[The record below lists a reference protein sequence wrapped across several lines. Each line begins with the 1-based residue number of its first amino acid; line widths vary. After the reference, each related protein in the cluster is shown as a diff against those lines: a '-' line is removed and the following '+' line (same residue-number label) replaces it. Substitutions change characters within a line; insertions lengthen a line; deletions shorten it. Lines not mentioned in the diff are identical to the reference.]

1 MIRRLLCMDTTPT
14 VVDDIW
20 LPGASFRGLTLEL
33 LTANKAPMYGL
44 FESEFGVSMVRA
56 DEAARRG
63 GAGRNRPLQC
73 FPGAPLLQVDRVSYT
88 YGDRPME
95 IRRGLYLT
103 DRYHYRNSLN

>member
-56 DEAARRG
+56 DEKLRAVAAPAEIAPCLMFPRRAVAAG
-63 GAGRNRPLQC
+63 GPS
-73 FPGAPLLQVDRVSYT
+73 V
-88 YGDRPME
+88 
-95 IRRGLYLT
+95 LYLW
-103 DRYHYRNSLN
+103 

>member
-1 MIRRLLCMDTTPT
+1 M
-14 VVDDIW
+14 VDDIW

-56 DEAARRG
+56 DEKLRAVAAPAEIAPCLMFR
-63 GAGRNRPLQC
+63 
-73 FPGAPLLQVDRVSYT
+73 APLLQVDRVSYT